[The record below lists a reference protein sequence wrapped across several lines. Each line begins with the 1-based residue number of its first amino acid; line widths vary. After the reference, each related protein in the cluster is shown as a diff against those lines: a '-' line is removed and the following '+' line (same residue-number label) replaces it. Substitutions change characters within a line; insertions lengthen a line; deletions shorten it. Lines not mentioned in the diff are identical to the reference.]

1 LRFSVIRGAS
11 PLGLSYTL
19 FRTLVVAALCLF
31 AAPRAASAEWH
42 ITPMIGVTFAGRTT
56 LIDLQGGAEKK
67 HLNVG
72 GAVTLLGAGII
83 GAEGIGVFTPGFFEA
98 ERSRLGTDT
107 PPPAIESSMV
117 IAVMGNAVL
126 TVPRRWTE
134 YFLRPYVSGGFG
146 VLRATQTQ
154 AVEALP
160 VHATMAA
167 YNIGGG
173 AVGFLSQR
181 TGIRFDL
188 RYYSTLRDTDQGT
201 AAIGLAH
208 LHYMSASVGVVIRR

>member
-1 LRFSVIRGAS
+1 LTPRLALAG
-11 PLGLSYTL
+11 
-19 FRTLVVAALCLF
+19 LCLL

-56 LIDLQGGAEKK
+56 LVDVQGGAENK
-67 HLNVG
+67 HVNFG
-72 GAVTLLGAGII
+72 GAATLLGAGIL
-83 GAEGIGVFTPGFFEA
+83 GAEAIGVFTPGFFEA
-98 ERSRLGTDT
+98 DRSRLATDT
-107 PPPAIESSMV
+107 PPPAIESSRT
-117 IAVMGNAVL
+117 IALMGNAVL

-146 VLRATQTQ
+146 VLRATQTE

-160 VHATMAA
+160 VHASMAGF
-167 YNIGGG
+167 NFGGG

-181 TGIRFDL
+181 TGVRFDL

-201 AAIGLAH
+201 AAIGLAR
-208 LHYMSASVGVVIRR
+208 LHYMSASIGLVIRR